1 MAEGHL
7 DPVEEDSG
15 AAGTDMP
22 GGKGLNGL
30 VDHVRS
36 AFTVEPDGH
45 FNAGLVRAGGT
56 QGAGLEVTEIAAAHG
71 WGLAMESAG
80 QDVTTFGVHGVPS
93 GDRL

>member
-1 MAEGHL
+1 MEKGT
-7 DPVEEDSG
+7 G
-15 AAGTDMP
+15 AAGTDVSL
-22 GGKGLNGL
+22 GKGLNGS
-30 VDHVRS
+30 VEHGQS
-36 AFTVEPDGH
+36 AYAVEPDGH